1 MLLKLC
7 ETHLYKPEANFKGHK
22 NFAALWIS
30 IIYIFFGPYW
40 IVQKIMLLEIMSVK
54 WSLYRSTGER
64 CHIYLNTRLLWRHG
78 VHDFTRSVQSHASRC
93 SNLKCS
99 GKPYYYFIG
108 IVRSKGNASTDA
120 QESILKDLKERLS
133 RAKSMYFS
141 YM

>member
-1 MLLKLC
+1 MK
-7 ETHLYKPEANFKGHK
+7 H
-22 NFAALWIS
+22 
-30 IIYIFFGPYW
+30 IYINLRLILRSTKILLPFGFQLFTFFFGPYW

-54 WSLYRSTGER
+54 WYLYRSTGER
-64 CHIYLNTRLLWRHG
+64 CHIYLNTRLFWRHD
-78 VHDFTRSVQSHASRC
+78 VHDFTRSVQSHTSRC

-120 QESILKDLKERLS
+120 QKCVFKALKERLS
-133 RAKSMYFS
+133 RARSMYFS